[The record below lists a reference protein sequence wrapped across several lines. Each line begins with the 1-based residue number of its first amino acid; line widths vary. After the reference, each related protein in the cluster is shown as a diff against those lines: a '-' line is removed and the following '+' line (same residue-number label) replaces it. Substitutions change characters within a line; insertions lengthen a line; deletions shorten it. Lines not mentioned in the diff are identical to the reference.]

1 MTARST
7 RGVGLRGLLGLALA
21 FGASALGCVS
31 GHVVE
36 AARRHEQVVEFQKA
50 CRDDSHLYLRYRARQ
65 STEFGDELRR
75 QDREATI
82 ALKELQNSAG
92 RPVDEIVVEPRV
104 AAGAWERCQSVP
116 LTRVKASDSEV
127 LPPGAE
133 EAWFVALEPEKHPLR
148 LPKGAFARRS
158 TAAWAWVVMP
168 AALVADAVVS
178 PPLVI
183 LAFPIFAFGD

>member
-7 RGVGLRGLLGLALA
+7 SRGWGRGLFGLALA
-21 FGASALGCVS
+21 FGASTLGCVS

-50 CRDDSHLYLRYRARQ
+50 CRDDSHLCLRYSARQ
-65 STEFGDELRR
+65 STEFGDEVRR

-82 ALKELQNSAG
+82 ALEELQNSAG
-92 RPVDEIVVEPRV
+92 RPVDEIVVEPQV
-104 AAGAWERCQSVP
+104 AAGAWQRCRPVSIARLP
-116 LTRVKASDSEV
+116 GGDS
-127 LPPGAE
+127 PGS
-133 EAWFVALEPEKHPLR
+133 EAWVVKLEPEKRPIP
-148 LPKGAFARRS
+148 LPKGAFARHS

-168 AALVADAVVS
+168 AALAADAVVS

-183 LAFPIFAFGD
+183 LAFPVFAFGD